1 MDVQTIKVQYNNDFR
16 RFSVSPATTFEDLYQ
31 QISTVYKFKSN
42 SPNEAIIKYKDDEGD
57 FISISSTAE
66 LHEAFSIS
74 RTQVPPILRLF
85 MTSSSTTPIPQ
96 YALIQSEG
104 IEEKENCSVVQE
116 QEQEQ
121 EKEEIKEIKEIKEEI
136 KEIKEEI
143 KEMEEKVKEYP
154 YLKLSDWDAPL
165 KVVVTETKTV
175 SVPVLSDPIKP
186 RTIAQS
192 TNEESMETCRSVK
205 SFSLSTAA
213 QTNESSASVMEFM
226 NLNGVSSTSELSR
239 DTAQSCKD
247 LSRLTSKSTQEITK
261 LTLAESVTM
270 GDQSV
275 ADVETLSRETVKMCH
290 QFSKETVEMLAKQAR
305 ESDKHVGLLQ
315 EQSTKLSELS
325 RSTVEMGNSL
335 SKDTSASGAEASAFI
350 LQTIMGL

>member
-1 MDVQTIKVQYNNDFR
+1 MEAQTIKVQYNNDFR
-16 RFSVSPATTFEDLYQ
+16 RFSVSPSTTFEDLYH
-31 QISTVYKFKSN
+31 QIATVYKFKSN

-57 FISISSTAE
+57 FISVSSTAE
-66 LHEAFSIS
+66 LHEAFSIT

-85 MTSSSTTPIPQ
+85 MSSSSTLVPIPQ
-96 YALIQSEG
+96 YTLVQSEG
-104 IEEKENCSVVQE
+104 IEEENCQVVHR
-116 QEQEQ
+116 QEQ
-121 EKEEIKEIKEIKEEI
+121 EKEEIKEEI
-136 KEIKEEI
+136 KEIKIEI
-143 KEMEEKVKEYP
+143 KKVEEKVKEYP

-175 SVPVLSDPIKP
+175 PVPVLSDSIKP

-192 TNEESMETCRSVK
+192 TNEESMETSRSVK

-213 QTNESSASVMEFM
+213 QTNQSSASVIEFM
-226 NLNGVSSTSELSR
+226 NLNSVSSTSELSR

-247 LSRLTSKSTQEITK
+247 LSRITSESTQEITR

-275 ADVETLSRETVKMCH
+275 VDVETLSKETVKMCH
-290 QFSKETVEMLAKQAR
+290 QFSKETADMLAKQAR
-305 ESDKHVGLLQ
+305 ETDNHVGLLR
-315 EQSTKLSELS
+315 EQSTRLSELS